1 MMKLKAKSTA
11 IQSGQGDFKLQSKRR
26 PALRTARVQSRSC
39 SPAQS
44 PSPTSIPP
52 HSKVAFADFVHFSS
66 DTRVSSPRQEKPKS
80 MSSTPA
86 SSSHCHSSGDHSSNF
101 VVNSDHHEMSRGK
114 AKASSSQPCSK
125 QVARSAQGHPSMPSP
140 TERVPLA
147 IPVIVT
153 PQASCNQVPLTGST
167 PGTSHSPS
175 LFHFPD
181 FASSVVCHIQ
191 GEDVSEPVDRWKFC
205 LVGYVAGKFPEYS
218 AMQAFINRTW

>member
-1 MMKLKAKSTA
+1 
-11 IQSGQGDFKLQSKRR
+11 
-26 PALRTARVQSRSC
+26 
-39 SPAQS
+39 
-44 PSPTSIPP
+44 
-52 HSKVAFADFVHFSS
+52 
-66 DTRVSSPRQEKPKS
+66 
-80 MSSTPA
+80 MSNTPA

-101 VVNSDHHEMSRGK
+101 VT
-114 AKASSSQPCSK
+114 
-125 QVARSAQGHPSMPSP
+125 QGHPSMPSP

>member
-101 VVNSDHHEMSRGK
+101 
-114 AKASSSQPCSK
+114 
-125 QVARSAQGHPSMPSP
+125 
-140 TERVPLA
+140 A